1 MLWRK
6 LQLNWRYA
14 FGEFSIILLGVLAA
28 LAVDNWNSDRKDR
41 VLEREYLLSLLGDLR
56 LDNESIDYAM
66 QSTEI
71 YAQSGLAV
79 LKSIK
84 EESIDLPPAEFAK
97 AVSRS
102 GFLVFP
108 THSRRTIS
116 DLMSTGNLRIIESE
130 DVRTGIADYYATIDD
145 VTQFHHNW
153 REYQIHLGKILPEVI
168 SFEARQVASHFD
180 QDMVAP
186 WVQQGD
192 IVSIGEATTIL
203 ERVSM
208 HPNAGPAIENMVR
221 VQTINYRYTSNAKKY
236 LRELVETLEAY
247 LRQLE
252 RR

>member
-6 LQLNWRYA
+6 FQLNWRYA
-14 FGEFSIILLGVLAA
+14 IGEFSIVVLGVLAA
-28 LAVDNWNSDRKDR
+28 FWVENWNSERKDQL
-41 VLEREYLLSLLGDLR
+41 LERQYIQSLLGDLR
-56 LDNESIDYAM
+56 SDSKSIDYAM
-66 QSTEI
+66 QMTEM

-84 EESIDLPPAEFAK
+84 EKSFDLPPAEFAK

-108 THSRRTIS
+108 THSRRTIN

-130 DVRTGIADYYATIDD
+130 DVRTGIADYYATIDGAR
-145 VTQFHHNW
+145 QFHHNW

-168 SFEARQVASHFD
+168 SFEARQVASNFD
-180 QDMVAP
+180 QDTVAP
-186 WVQQGD
+186 WVQQDD
-192 IVSIGEATTIL
+192 IVSIGEATAIL

-221 VQTINYRYTSNAKKY
+221 VQTINYRYTSDVKKH

-247 LRQLE
+247 VQHLE
-252 RR
+252 RH